1 MKKYLFIIVAIA
13 FMLPTFAQQEKNHEV
28 NSEVKELTDYHDVIY
43 QIWHTGWPQKD
54 VKFLV
59 SLTPEVE
66 KGFNKIN
73 NVELSGI
80 LRDKKSKWDEGLKK
94 FKITVEMYK
103 GAAAKKDSVRILDAA
118 EKLHSQ
124 YEALVRVVKPVLK
137 EVEAFHQELYML
149 YHYNMPKYDYMKVQK
164 STVVL
169 KAKMKDLMKAQL
181 SERMNAKKDSFEKC
195 KTELNTAVDNLNVV
209 MVKGDDKNAINVA
222 VDAVHFRYQELEKVF
237 D

>member
-1 MKKYLFIIVAIA
+1 MKKYLIIIISIA
-13 FMLPTFAQQEKNHEV
+13 FMLPTFAQQEKDREV
-28 NSEVKELTDYHDVIY
+28 TSEVKELTEFHDVIY

-54 VKFLV
+54 IKFLV
-59 SLTPEVE
+59 SLTSDVE
-66 KGFNKIN
+66 KGYDKIRK
-73 NVELSGI
+73 VELSGI

-94 FKITVEMYK
+94 FRIIVEMYK
-103 GAAAKKDSVRILDAA
+103 VAAAKKDSVWILNAA

-124 YEALVRVVKPVLK
+124 YEALVRIVKPVLK

-164 STVVL
+164 SAVVL
-169 KAKMKDLMKAQL
+169 KAKMKDLMKAEL

-195 KTELNTAVDNLNVV
+195 KMELNTAVDKLNEI
-209 MVKGDDKNAINVA
+209 MLKSDDKNAINA
-222 VDAVHFRYQELEKVF
+222 SVDAVHSKYQELEKVF

>member
-1 MKKYLFIIVAIA
+1 MKKYLFIIIAIA
-13 FMLPTFAQQEKNHEV
+13 FMSPTFAQQAKNHEV
-28 NSEVKELTDYHDVIY
+28 NSEVKELTEFHDIIY

-54 VKFLV
+54 IKLLV
-59 SLTPEVE
+59 SFTPEVE
-66 KGFNKIN
+66 KGFNKIK

-80 LRDKKSKWDEGLKK
+80 LRDKKSKWEDGLKK

-164 STVVL
+164 SAVVL

>member
-1 MKKYLFIIVAIA
+1 MKKYLFIIAIA

-28 NSEVKELTDYHDVIY
+28 NSEVKELTEFHDVIY

-54 VKFLV
+54 IKLLV
-59 SLTPEVE
+59 SFTPEVE
-66 KGFNKIN
+66 KGFNRIR

-80 LRDKKSKWDEGLKK
+80 LRDKKSKWNEGLRK
-94 FKITVEMYK
+94 FKINVEMYK
-103 GAAAKKDSVRILDAA
+103 GAAAKNDSVGILNAA
-118 EKLHSQ
+118 EKLHMQ
-124 YEALVRVVKPVLK
+124 YEALVRIVKPVLK

-164 STVVL
+164 SAVVL
-169 KAKMKDLMKAQL
+169 KVKMKDLMKAQL

-195 KTELNTAVDNLNVV
+195 KTELNTAVDNLNAV
-209 MVKGDDKNAINVA
+209 MIKGDDKNAINGA